1 MEHHQLKAFPQDFLW
16 GSASAAY
23 QVEGAWN
30 EDGKGASVWDEFVR
44 LPGKTFKETTGD
56 LAVDHYHRFKEDV
69 ALMKQQGL
77 KAYRFS
83 IAWTRILPEGRGQ
96 VNQAGLK
103 FYSDLID
110 ELLAAGIEPI
120 NQKLPQ
126 GRLLAEKYQVSEL
139 TITKALHLLVQE
151 GYVVRRRGSGSFV
164 QDFQNRT
171 ITKFSPL
178 TGTYSTYD
186 GKVES
191 VVLGFATE
199 VPEPWVTEKLSI
211 TEEELVYKIIRLRI
225 IEDVPSIIEYT
236 WMPVALIPNLTMKE
250 LKVSIYQYISE
261 QLHQKIQ
268 SARVSISGI
277 RPSPLEKKYL
287 NLTDNDFLMRA
298 EQIAYLGNG
307 HIFEYSIANHIPSEF
322 TFETVLIAEK

>member
-1 MEHHQLKAFPQDFLW
+1 M
-16 GSASAAY
+16 
-23 QVEGAWN
+23 
-30 EDGKGASVWDEFVR
+30 
-44 LPGKTFKETTGD
+44 
-56 LAVDHYHRFKEDV
+56 
-69 ALMKQQGL
+69 
-77 KAYRFS
+77 
-83 IAWTRILPEGRGQ
+83 
-96 VNQAGLK
+96 
-103 FYSDLID
+103 
-110 ELLAAGIEPI
+110 
-120 NQKLPQ
+120 
-126 GRLLAEKYQVSEL
+126 
-139 TITKALHLLVQE
+139 QE

-261 QLHQKIQ
+261 QLHQKFKVRG
-268 SARVSISGI
+268 SAFLGSVLLRW
-277 RPSPLEKKYL
+277 KKYL

>member
-1 MEHHQLKAFPQDFLW
+1 MRTNTRYKEIYAAIKQDI
-16 GSASAAY
+16 
-23 QVEGAWN
+23 E
-30 EDGKGASVWDEFVR
+30 
-44 LPGKTFKETTGD
+44 
-56 LAVDHYHRFKEDV
+56 
-69 ALMKQQGL
+69 
-77 KAYRFS
+77 
-83 IAWTRILPEGRGQ
+83 
-96 VNQAGLK
+96 AGVYPL
-103 FYSDLID
+103 
-110 ELLAAGIEPI
+110 

-261 QLHQKIQ
+261 QLHQKFKVRGQ
-268 SARVSISGI
+268 HFWDSSFSVG
-277 RPSPLEKKYL
+277 KKYL

>member
-1 MEHHQLKAFPQDFLW
+1 MRTNTRYKEIYAAIKQDI
-16 GSASAAY
+16 
-23 QVEGAWN
+23 E
-30 EDGKGASVWDEFVR
+30 
-44 LPGKTFKETTGD
+44 
-56 LAVDHYHRFKEDV
+56 
-69 ALMKQQGL
+69 
-77 KAYRFS
+77 
-83 IAWTRILPEGRGQ
+83 
-96 VNQAGLK
+96 AGV
-103 FYSDLID
+103 Y
-110 ELLAAGIEPI
+110 PI

-151 GYVVRRRGSGSFV
+151 GYVVRRRLGQLCSRLS
-164 QDFQNRT
+164 NRT

-261 QLHQKIQ
+261 QLHQKFKVRG
-268 SARVSISGI
+268 SAFLGSVLLRW
-277 RPSPLEKKYL
+277 KKYL

>member
-1 MEHHQLKAFPQDFLW
+1 MRTNTRYKEIYAAIKQDI
-16 GSASAAY
+16 
-23 QVEGAWN
+23 E
-30 EDGKGASVWDEFVR
+30 
-44 LPGKTFKETTGD
+44 
-56 LAVDHYHRFKEDV
+56 
-69 ALMKQQGL
+69 
-77 KAYRFS
+77 
-83 IAWTRILPEGRGQ
+83 
-96 VNQAGLK
+96 AGV
-103 FYSDLID
+103 Y
-110 ELLAAGIEPI
+110 PI

-164 QDFQNRT
+164 LT

-236 WMPVALIPNLTMKE
+236 WMPVALIPKLSIKKF
-250 LKVSIYQYISE
+250 KVRG
-261 QLHQKIQ
+261 
-268 SARVSISGI
+268 SAFLGSVLLRW
-277 RPSPLEKKYL
+277 KK
-287 NLTDNDFLMRA
+287 N
-298 EQIAYLGNG
+298 I
-307 HIFEYSIANHIPSEF
+307 
-322 TFETVLIAEK
+322 

>member
-1 MEHHQLKAFPQDFLW
+1 MRTNTRYKEIYAAIKQDI
-16 GSASAAY
+16 
-23 QVEGAWN
+23 E
-30 EDGKGASVWDEFVR
+30 
-44 LPGKTFKETTGD
+44 
-56 LAVDHYHRFKEDV
+56 
-69 ALMKQQGL
+69 
-77 KAYRFS
+77 
-83 IAWTRILPEGRGQ
+83 
-96 VNQAGLK
+96 AGV
-103 FYSDLID
+103 Y
-110 ELLAAGIEPI
+110 PI

-151 GYVVRRRGSGSFV
+151 GYIVRRRGSGSFV

-277 RPSPLEKKYL
+277 RPSALEKKYL
-287 NLTDNDFLMRA
+287 NLADNDFLMRA

>member
-1 MEHHQLKAFPQDFLW
+1 M
-16 GSASAAY
+16 
-23 QVEGAWN
+23 
-30 EDGKGASVWDEFVR
+30 
-44 LPGKTFKETTGD
+44 
-56 LAVDHYHRFKEDV
+56 
-69 ALMKQQGL
+69 
-77 KAYRFS
+77 
-83 IAWTRILPEGRGQ
+83 
-96 VNQAGLK
+96 
-103 FYSDLID
+103 
-110 ELLAAGIEPI
+110 
-120 NQKLPQ
+120 
-126 GRLLAEKYQVSEL
+126 
-139 TITKALHLLVQE
+139 QE
-151 GYVVRRRGSGSFV
+151 GYVVRRRGSSSFV

-261 QLHQKIQ
+261 QLHQKFKVRG
-268 SARVSISGI
+268 SAFLGFVLLRW
-277 RPSPLEKKYL
+277 KKYL

>member
-1 MEHHQLKAFPQDFLW
+1 MRTNTRYKEIYAAIKQDI
-16 GSASAAY
+16 
-23 QVEGAWN
+23 E
-30 EDGKGASVWDEFVR
+30 
-44 LPGKTFKETTGD
+44 
-56 LAVDHYHRFKEDV
+56 
-69 ALMKQQGL
+69 
-77 KAYRFS
+77 
-83 IAWTRILPEGRGQ
+83 
-96 VNQAGLK
+96 AGV
-103 FYSDLID
+103 Y
-110 ELLAAGIEPI
+110 PI

-261 QLHQKIQ
+261 QLHQNSKCAGQ
-268 SARVSISGI
+268 HFWDSSFCVG
-277 RPSPLEKKYL
+277 KKYL

>member
-1 MEHHQLKAFPQDFLW
+1 MRTNTRYKEIYAAIKQDI
-16 GSASAAY
+16 
-23 QVEGAWN
+23 E
-30 EDGKGASVWDEFVR
+30 
-44 LPGKTFKETTGD
+44 
-56 LAVDHYHRFKEDV
+56 
-69 ALMKQQGL
+69 
-77 KAYRFS
+77 
-83 IAWTRILPEGRGQ
+83 
-96 VNQAGLK
+96 AGV
-103 FYSDLID
+103 Y
-110 ELLAAGIEPI
+110 PI

-151 GYVVRRRGSGSFV
+151 GYIVRRRGSGSFV

-199 VPEPWVTEKLSI
+199 VPEPCVTEKLSI

-236 WMPVALIPNLTMKE
+236 
-250 LKVSIYQYISE
+250 
-261 QLHQKIQ
+261 
-268 SARVSISGI
+268 
-277 RPSPLEKKYL
+277 
-287 NLTDNDFLMRA
+287 
-298 EQIAYLGNG
+298 
-307 HIFEYSIANHIPSEF
+307 
-322 TFETVLIAEK
+322 

>member
-1 MEHHQLKAFPQDFLW
+1 MRTNTRYKEIYAAIKQDI
-16 GSASAAY
+16 
-23 QVEGAWN
+23 E
-30 EDGKGASVWDEFVR
+30 
-44 LPGKTFKETTGD
+44 
-56 LAVDHYHRFKEDV
+56 
-69 ALMKQQGL
+69 
-77 KAYRFS
+77 
-83 IAWTRILPEGRGQ
+83 
-96 VNQAGLK
+96 AGV
-103 FYSDLID
+103 Y
-110 ELLAAGIEPI
+110 PI

-261 QLHQKIQ
+261 QLHQKFKVRG
-268 SARVSISGI
+268 SAFLGFVLLRW
-277 RPSPLEKKYL
+277 KKYL

-307 HIFEYSIANHIPSEF
+307 HILNTQLRIIFLVNSLLKLS
-322 TFETVLIAEK
+322 

>member
-1 MEHHQLKAFPQDFLW
+1 MRTNTRYKEIYAAIKQDI
-16 GSASAAY
+16 
-23 QVEGAWN
+23 E
-30 EDGKGASVWDEFVR
+30 
-44 LPGKTFKETTGD
+44 
-56 LAVDHYHRFKEDV
+56 
-69 ALMKQQGL
+69 
-77 KAYRFS
+77 
-83 IAWTRILPEGRGQ
+83 
-96 VNQAGLK
+96 AGV
-103 FYSDLID
+103 Y
-110 ELLAAGIEPI
+110 PI

-277 RPSPLEKKYL
+277 RPSALEKKYL

-322 TFETVLIAEK
+322 TFENRKLLCCHFSFLTKRSLYFEPILFVRNVFLLVKNIFQIIFPNMNFDKSIAIY

>member
-1 MEHHQLKAFPQDFLW
+1 MRTNTRYKEIYAAIKQDI
-16 GSASAAY
+16 
-23 QVEGAWN
+23 E
-30 EDGKGASVWDEFVR
+30 
-44 LPGKTFKETTGD
+44 
-56 LAVDHYHRFKEDV
+56 
-69 ALMKQQGL
+69 
-77 KAYRFS
+77 
-83 IAWTRILPEGRGQ
+83 
-96 VNQAGLK
+96 
-103 FYSDLID
+103 
-110 ELLAAGIEPI
+110 AGIYPI

-261 QLHQKIQ
+261 QLHQKFKVRG
-268 SARVSISGI
+268 SAFLGSVLLRW
-277 RPSPLEKKYL
+277 KKYL

>member
-1 MEHHQLKAFPQDFLW
+1 MRTNTRYKEIYAAIKQDI
-16 GSASAAY
+16 
-23 QVEGAWN
+23 E
-30 EDGKGASVWDEFVR
+30 
-44 LPGKTFKETTGD
+44 
-56 LAVDHYHRFKEDV
+56 
-69 ALMKQQGL
+69 
-77 KAYRFS
+77 
-83 IAWTRILPEGRGQ
+83 
-96 VNQAGLK
+96 AGV
-103 FYSDLID
+103 Y
-110 ELLAAGIEPI
+110 PI

-261 QLHQKIQ
+261 QLHQKFKVRG
-268 SARVSISGI
+268 SAFLGFVLLRW
-277 RPSPLEKKYL
+277 KKYL